1 MLGCGQYDTT
11 VSYAGLWPVWYY
23 ELSVMLGC
31 GQYDTNVSVIVLALL
46 IGLILPYELDMMI
59 LFILIFGV
67 LHVLRQCNACV
78 RNAQK

>member
-1 MLGCGQYDTT
+1 
-11 VSYAGLWPVWYY
+11 
-23 ELSVMLGC
+23 MLGC

-78 RNAQK
+78 RNAQKWGSNAQKWGSNAQKWGSNSF